1 MNPTAHLSALG
12 GLVAAGIIEAH
23 HPGISGS
30 EIVDLEIG
38 IAALQTHTETTP
50 DIIR

>member
-1 MNPTAHLSALG
+1 MAHLSTLR
-12 GLVAAGIIEAH
+12 GLIAAGIIETH
-23 HPGISGS
+23 NPGISGG

-50 DIIR
+50 DITR